1 MPPHQR
7 RSPRAPY
14 RPQETRQLN
23 MPQPLDL
30 SYEEL
35 CRPSCDLDDRAEP
48 GAACFCGHVDK
59 RAEPR
64 AEQLSVREDERLP
77 LCVPVGQVRKRER
90 HLERNVRI
98 ARRLDGRVHAPP
110 PHPSRFRAS

>member
-1 MPPHQR
+1 MHPPTTL
-7 RSPRAPY
+7 PADPY
-14 RPQETRQLN
+14 RPQKTRQLN

-35 CRPSCDLDDRAEP
+35 RRASSDLDDRAQP
-48 GAACFCGHVDK
+48 GAACFRGYVDK
-59 RAEPR
+59 RAEQR

-77 LCVPVGQVRKRER
+77 LCVAVGQVRERER

-98 ARRLDGRVHAPP
+98 ARRPDGRRVRAPP

>member
-1 MPPHQR
+1 
-7 RSPRAPY
+7 
-14 RPQETRQLN
+14 
-23 MPQPLDL
+23 MPQRLDL
-30 SYEEL
+30 CYEAL
-35 CRPSCDLDDRAEP
+35 RRASCDLDDPAQP
-48 GAACFCGHVDK
+48 GAACFRGHVDK

-64 AEQLSVREDERLP
+64 AEQLSVREDERLQ
-77 LCVPVGQVRKRER
+77 LCVAVGQVRGREC